1 MSKRAYARHSSTQRE
16 GDTHGMHMNDTAHIR
31 TPHTFGRAFFS
42 GEVDSSACGAA
53 RLFPARG
60 AAAGG
65 AAAGG
70 GAGRRECS
78 CRQRQSASRRP

>member
-42 GEVDSSACGAA
+42 GDSSACGAA

-70 GAGRRECS
+70 GAGRRACS